1 MIYTTEGFPRF
12 IWGEGVDLAT
22 DSTIDERLFLTHTAA
37 PQFVCEIYDTDEL
50 PEIDSIPDHLGMRE
64 LVGEFAQR
72 NGERIWQSNA
82 EFFAARWIFLGDT
95 PNDDELHQVM
105 LDAALDFQLWLDANG
120 LLDDLGE

>member
-1 MIYTTEGFPRF
+1 MSYTTEGFPRF

-64 LVGEFAQR
+64 
-72 NGERIWQSNA
+72 
-82 EFFAARWIFLGDT
+82 
-95 PNDDELHQVM
+95 
-105 LDAALDFQLWLDANG
+105 
-120 LLDDLGE
+120 